1 MSLEGIRSLSSA
13 LSMKYRVIIFLAA
26 ILLAPGVTPLLAHAD
41 DDAQPGE
48 IKAVTPEVAGGAVT
62 LDQARTNVADATR
75 LLLEAQV
82 QLAGRDGEYARLLG
96 ELRSINSNVVARRE
110 ELDLIFKSK
119 PAWQAA
125 EKARS
130 IAYTVLQQA
139 RENEQA
145 QQQTLAVADTAASKD
160 PAGDQQKAAEQA
172 WIAAVD
178 ARQQAQTALEQAEQA
193 WLRVQHQVSYEDPDG
208 QRLHA
213 EIKRLE
219 GELIRVR
226 QAKAVREKLDAAWR
240 TADAQRRRAHVAL
253 KDVPWH
259 AHMVRQ
265 ELGSTGGSAD
275 GPSAVEA
282 ENP

>member
-26 ILLAPGVTPLLAHAD
+26 ILLAPGVTPLLAHAE

-48 IKAVTPEVAGGAVT
+48 IKAVTPEVAGGAVAF
-62 LDQARTNVADATR
+62 DQARTNVADAAR
-75 LLLEAQV
+75 LLREAQV
-82 QLAGRDGEYARLLG
+82 QLAGRDSEYARLLG

-130 IAYTVLQQA
+130 DAYTSLQQA

-145 QQQTLAVADTAASKD
+145 RQQTLAVADATASKD
-160 PAGDQQKAAEQA
+160 PAGDQHQAAEQA

-178 ARQQAQTALEQAEQA
+178 ARQQAQLALEQAEQA

-226 QAKAVREKLDAAWR
+226 QAKAVREKLDATWR
-240 TADAQRRRAHVAL
+240 TADAQRRRAYVAS

-259 AHMVRQ
+259 AQVVRQ
-265 ELGSTGGSAD
+265 ELGNTDGSAD